1 MVASLSSPRVPR
13 ALWFAIPVVV
23 LAAILARAAPTLGA
37 VPAVG
42 SANKA
47 KLLCSAVL
55 AAGRSPEEVAAAEV
69 GAPLVAPV
77 AVELD
82 REEALVRGS
91 LLWARET
98 VVHRPGLGCT
108 RAVGTDPEAL
118 RRQVPPG
125 TVPPAPDL
133 SGLPWP
139 TGDRIDPTALPP
151 LDRAALDAAVA
162 RAFAEPDPAEPVR
175 HTRAVA
181 VVWRGALVAERYA
194 EGFDATTPLLGW
206 SMTKSLTNA
215 LVGLRVGD
223 GALDLHAP
231 APVPEWR
238 APDDPRGAITPDQLL
253 RMSSGLAFGEVY
265 DDLSSDAVTML
276 FGDGGQDMGAYAA
289 AKPLAAS
296 PDTRWSYS
304 SGTTNLIQ
312 RMLRGTFP
320 DHAAYLRYPHE
331 RLFHRIGMTRSW
343 IEPDASGT
351 YVGSSFGYGTARDWA
366 RFGLLFLNDGVWEG
380 ERLLPEGWVRYS
392 TTPTPA
398 APEGRYG
405 AHWWLNAGE
414 PDAPEQRP
422 WPRLPPDAYR
432 ASGFEGQSVMIVPS
446 RELVVV
452 RLGWTVDE
460 AAFRIDDFVA
470 ELIGVLEAGPTG

>member
-1 MVASLSSPRVPR
+1 VG
-13 ALWFAIPVVV
+13 ID
-23 LAAILARAAPTLGA
+23 AA
-37 VPAVG
+37 
-42 SANKA
+42 
-47 KLLCSAVL
+47 
-55 AAGRSPEEVAAAEV
+55 
-69 GAPLVAPV
+69 
-77 AVELD
+77 
-82 REEALVRGS
+82 
-91 LLWARET
+91 
-98 VVHRPGLGCT
+98 
-108 RAVGTDPEAL
+108 AL

-125 TVPPAPDL
+125 TLPTAPDR

-139 TGDRIDPTALPP
+139 SGDRLDPASLPP
-151 LDRAALDAAVA
+151 VDRAALDAAVA
-162 RAFAEPDPAEPVR
+162 RAFTEPDPAEPVV

-215 LVGLRVGD
+215 LVGLRVSD
-223 GALDLHAP
+223 GALDLRAP
-231 APVPEWR
+231 APVPEWQ
-238 APDDPRGAITPDQLL
+238 APGDPRAAITPDQLL
-253 RMSSGLAFGEVY
+253 RMSSGLAFDEVY

-276 FGDGGQDMGAYAA
+276 FGDGGDDMGAFAA
-289 AKPLAAS
+289 RKPLAVP

-320 DHAAYLRYPHE
+320 DHATYLRYPFE

-366 RFGLLFLNDGVWEG
+366 RFGLLFLNDGVWDG

-414 PDAPEQRP
+414 PGAPGKRP

-446 RELVVV
+446 RDLVVV
-452 RLGWTVDE
+452 RLGWTVE
-460 AAFRIDDFVA
+460 EGAFRIDDLVA
-470 ELIGVLEAGPTG
+470 ELIAVLDAGPKA